1 MTVHARRLASV
12 PRRGP
17 IDTWRAIC
25 DLVCTGGDARAE
37 LDAIAGVAAALM
49 AEEYTRDEP
58 IVVTGTGPQVR
69 IYTLHGDQA
78 IEADTSEELPLSH
91 DPTAGSWVL
100 SLPCGADDLADA
112 RAAVAGAAH
121 VEVRALG
128 QDVGEATASTVTT
141 TSTSTRRPVIDLA
154 ALEQS

>member
-12 PRRGP
+12 PCRGP
-17 IDTWRAIC
+17 IDTWRAVC
-25 DLVCTGGDARAE
+25 DLVSSGGDARAE
-37 LDAIAGVAAALM
+37 LDGIAGVAAALI

-69 IYTLHGDQA
+69 IYTLHGDRA

-112 RAAVAGAAH
+112 RVAVAGAAH
-121 VEVRALG
+121 VQVRALG
-128 QDVGEATASTVTT
+128 QDVGEATAPTMATASM
-141 TSTSTRRPVIDLA
+141 STRRPVINLT